1 VALLRRRR
9 RAGPARTPDPE
20 ATAPLERPAA
30 RETVYEESVPAE
42 APPPRIWP
50 WLLLL
55 LVALA
60 IGLGV
65 VYALTQS
72 DDDNSQPKTTTPT
85 AAGTQVDVP
94 RVVGQPADQAAAT
107 LIDAGLKPEFQRQ
120 LSKKPSGIVLEQAP
134 AAASSVGRGTTVVL
148 TISRGRDTVGVPAL
162 TGLRLAEALKKLQA
176 VKLQGTAKSVAS
188 EKPAGQVIAQTPG
201 GGRELKRGA
210 TVQLTV
216 SEGRQKVAVPAVVG
230 EDRATATRTLEEAGF
245 QAAVLEVPSSEP
257 NGTVVAQNPKP
268 NDQAAKGSKVQINV
282 SKGSA
287 PGTTTSAGGTT
298 TTTVATPAPVT
309 VPDVV
314 GLKQAGA
321 TRKLQTAGFKVD
333 VRTVPSQEP
342 TGTVV
347 AQYPA
352 AGETARRG
360 GTIRINVSRGD
371 GRTEVPD
378 VVGLAEATAK
388 QKLQQAGF
396 TVTVVDQDTSDPTED
411 GNVVDQVPPGGER
424 RKRGAEITIYVGV
437 LTS

>member
-20 ATAPLERPAA
+20 ATAPLDRPAA

-72 DDDNSQPKTTTPT
+72 DDDNSQPNTTTPT
-85 AAGTQVDVP
+85 AVGTQVDVP
-94 RVVGQPADQAAAT
+94 RVVGQPADKAAAT

-134 AAASSVGRGTTVVL
+134 AAASSVDRGTTVVL

-162 TGLRLAEALKKLQA
+162 TGLRLAEALEKLQA

-201 GGRELKRGA
+201 GGSELKRGA
-210 TVQLTV
+210 TVQLMV

-257 NGTVVAQNPKP
+257 KGTVVAQNPKP

-287 PGTTTSAGGTT
+287 GGT

-309 VPDVV
+309 VPDLV
-314 GLKQAGA
+314 GLKQAAA
-321 TRKLQTAGFKVD
+321 TRKLQTAGLKVD

-411 GNVVDQVPPGGER
+411 GNVVDQTPPGGER